1 MKKVYFTSA
10 LLLATLIVKA
20 QTLTGVGTQTP
31 KAALHIE
38 PQNAVT
44 PKSSAGL
51 GIPVLDRFPAINP
64 TNDQNAMLIFLRNTT
79 DSNLEGFYYWDA
91 ATNSW
96 EYIVDFKTIG
106 LDTSKTIV
114 SGNAFT
120 PNNITGTGTDS
131 RFIPLTIINSLDPS
145 FSLTTNGGLKV
156 GKTAKYYLIF
166 TGGIYKTASNQ
177 ASQYT
182 TDILIN
188 GTVGTLTSVDSAPG
202 GSIDGRSATFY
213 IAAIVNLTKDDVLTI
228 RTTRGSTTI
237 PNTVSVNTPYTLT
250 MINLD

>member
-1 MKKVYFTSA
+1 MKKVCITTV
-10 LLLATLIVKA
+10 LLLGTLIVKA
-20 QTLTGVGTQTP
+20 QTLTGIGTKAP
-31 KAALHIE
+31 KALLHIE

-44 PKSSAGL
+44 PESTAGL
-51 GIPVLDRFPAINP
+51 GIPVLDRFPATNP
-64 TNDQNAMLIFLRNTT
+64 TNEQNAMLIFLRNTT

-91 ATNSW
+91 ATTSW
-96 EYIVDFKTIG
+96 EYIVDYKTIG

-120 PNNITGTGTDS
+120 PNNISGTGADS
-131 RFIPLTIINSLDPS
+131 RFVPLTIINSLDPS
-145 FSLTTNGGLKV
+145 FSLTANGGLKI

-182 TDILIN
+182 TEILVN
-188 GTVGTLTSVDSAPG
+188 GTLGTLTSVDSAPG
-202 GSIDGRSATFY
+202 GSLDGRSSTFY

-228 RTTRGSTTI
+228 RTTRGTTTI
-237 PNTVSVNTPYTLT
+237 ANTVSVYTPYTLT
-250 MINLD
+250 LINLD